1 MLVEGRVNDHDFSDH
16 SQISIIEPTDEFI
29 KTEKGLVGTTLVRSR
44 NEIPFRLMNLSAQSQ
59 IVHAGTI
66 VGHLSPIEEII
77 TPINQD
83 MSCANGNLPS
93 HLKDLFENT
102 LKDMTKH
109 QSQGVENMLCKYANI
124 FAQNDLDFGHTNI
137 VQHNI
142 DTGTSKPHKEPPRRV
157 PYHLQDEVNDT
168 IDKLL
173 QKGIIEP
180 SSSPWAAGVVL
191 VKKKD
196 GSTRFCVDY
205 RKLNSKATKDA
216 YPLPRI
222 DDSLQQLSGP
232 EWFSTIDLCSG
243 Y

>member
-1 MLVEGRVNDHDFSDH
+1 MLVEGRVNDHDFSVH

-29 KTEKGLVGTTLVRSR
+29 KIEKGLVGRTLVRSR
-44 NEIPFRLMNLSAQSQ
+44 NEVPHRLMNLSAQSQ

-66 VGHLSPIEEII
+66 VGHLSPIKEII
-77 TPINQD
+77 TPINQA

-102 LKDMTKH
+102 VKDMTKH
-109 QSQGVENMLCKYANI
+109 QLQRVENMLCKYANI

-137 VQHNI
+137 VKHNI
-142 DTGTSKPHKEPPRRV
+142 DTGMSKPHTEAPRRV

-180 SSSPWAAGVVL
+180 SSWFNFS
-191 VKKKD
+191 KEKD

-205 RKLNSKATKDA
+205 RKLSSKTTKDI

-222 DDSLQQLSGP
+222 DDSLQQLSGA
-232 EWFSTIDLCSG
+232 EWF
-243 Y
+243 